1 MFEYFAP
8 AKEAISSALS
18 EFLLEKRFELDR
30 VNPLGAEACDRLRDF
45 ALQGK
50 MIRGCLVSLGS
61 TLAGGGSEPAELNNP
76 LIVAGAAMEL
86 FQSGLLIHDDIM
98 DRDRT
103 RRGKAAIFQQYAE
116 DASQKGSLDAYHLG
130 ESLGI
135 CAGDISYFL
144 AFELLGRLEVAPSIK
159 NRILAF
165 CARELGYVG
174 AAQMQDVFWGGVP
187 TSAGVEEIL
196 RLYTFKTGRY
206 TFSLPL
212 MTGGMIAAA
221 DDSTLGILEKLGEQI
236 GILFQ
241 IRDDELGLFGEEAE
255 IGKPAGSDVKEGK
268 KTLYHALLMARADG
282 EQRSRLSRIFGNR
295 DLSPHDLGFVRELTA
310 SLGVREA
317 VREVEEELG
326 GKARLLIGEL
336 DLARDKDRRAL
347 LDLVE
352 FTLSRTR

>member
-1 MFEYFAP
+1 MIEYFAP
-8 AKEAISSALS
+8 VRDAIVSALS
-18 EFLLEKRFELDR
+18 EFLAEKRFELDR
-30 VNPLGAEACDRLRDF
+30 VNTLGVEASDRLREF

-61 TLAGGGSEPAELNNP
+61 TLAGGGSEPREPNDALV
-76 LIVAGAAMEL
+76 IAGAAMEL

-103 RRGKAAIFQQYAE
+103 RRGKASVFQSYAD
-116 DASQKGSLDAYHLG
+116 DALRKGSGDAYHLG

-135 CAGDISYFL
+135 CLGDISFFL
-144 AFELLGRLEVAPSIK
+144 AFELLGRLDVAPSMR
-159 NRILAF
+159 NRIMAL
-165 CARELGYVG
+165 CSRELSYVG
-174 AAQMQDVFWGGVP
+174 AAQMQDVFWGGVQ
-187 TSAGVEEIL
+187 TRVGAEEIL

-212 MTGGMIAAA
+212 MAGGMIAAA

-241 IRDDELGLFGEEAE
+241 IRDDALGLFGEEAE

-268 KTLYHALLMARADG
+268 KTLYHALLMASADR
-282 EQRSRLSRIFGNR
+282 EQRNRLLGIFGNR
-295 DLSPHDLGFVRELTA
+295 DLSQPDLGFVRDLTS

-317 VREVEEELG
+317 VREVEEELV
-326 GKARLLIGEL
+326 GKARSLVGEL
-336 DLARDKDRRAL
+336 DLARDKDRQAL
-347 LDLVE
+347 LELVE
-352 FTLSRTR
+352 FTLARTR